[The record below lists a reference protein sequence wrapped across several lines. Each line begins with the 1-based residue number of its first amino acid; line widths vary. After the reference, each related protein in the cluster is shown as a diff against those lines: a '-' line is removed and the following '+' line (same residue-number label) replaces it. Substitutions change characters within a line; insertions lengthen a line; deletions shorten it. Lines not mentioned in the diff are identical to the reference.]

1 MWIVLVALLIT
12 AVTPVLADVEGRM
25 NCQVKSNRVTTVEEG
40 KPKEFTGYEGKF
52 VVGDSLTIIYENLFS
67 NFSVIIE
74 DRLRDD
80 RVMTASVGSNDIDRS
95 FHEPKYSEGILLRS
109 KGIFADPRFV
119 MSNPEFEMSVFAN
132 SDIISAS
139 NNLASIELE
148 RYYKNDWQGVYFQKI
163 NLALQITTLDCRH
176 TRDRLDTFIEKLHFE
191 QTKLHQ
197 KRIEEAKLR
206 QKKALQEN
214 K

>member
-1 MWIVLVALLIT
+1 MRVVLVALLIT

-25 NCQVKSNRVTTVEEG
+25 KCEVKSNRLTTVEEG
-40 KPKEFTGYEGKF
+40 KPKEFTGYEKSF
-52 VVGDSLTIIYENLFS
+52 VVGDNLTIIYENLFS

-74 DRLRDD
+74 DKVRDE
-80 RVMTASVGSNDIDRS
+80 RVMTAFVGSKDTDRS

-109 KGIFADPRFV
+109 KGTFENPRFS
-119 MSNPEFEMSVFAN
+119 MSNPEFEMSIFAH

-139 NNLASIELE
+139 NNLSSIELQ
-148 RYYKNDWQGVYFQKI
+148 RYYKNDWQGVFFKKLHLQ
-163 NLALQITTLDCRH
+163 LQITTLDCRH

-197 KRIEEAKLR
+197 KKIEEAKRR